1 MRINAD
7 LHLCSFDCVLVVFR
21 HVPFPSDFTSLVGIL
36 RWLGKLLLVNGTGSI
51 RIKARFK

>member
-36 RWLGKLLLVNGTGSI
+36 RWLGKLLLINGTGSI